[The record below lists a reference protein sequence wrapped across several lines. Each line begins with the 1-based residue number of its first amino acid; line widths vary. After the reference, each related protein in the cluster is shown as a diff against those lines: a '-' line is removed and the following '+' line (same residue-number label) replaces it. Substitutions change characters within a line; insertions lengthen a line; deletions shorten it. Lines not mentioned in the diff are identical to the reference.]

1 MQFSWSDLAQVD
13 LHPVQIALIVATIAA
28 ACATDIRMRRIP
40 NYITGPAMLA
50 GLAVNAWLDWPRGIV
65 IAIAG
70 WALGIALYLIPFF
83 LGYGAGDLKLVA
95 ALGAIGGPAFTVWC
109 VLFTLIAGFVSALVT
124 LWRQRQLSNVA
135 GGIALDVV
143 TRQKIQ
149 ANSGIR
155 QPHAIS
161 IAVGAIAAILLR

>member
-1 MQFSWSDLAQVD
+1 MQLSDLMHVD
-13 LHPVQIALIVATIAA
+13 LHIAQIVLLLVVVAA
-28 ACATDIRMRRIP
+28 ACFTDIRERRIP
-40 NYITGPAMLA
+40 NAITVPAMVA
-50 GLAVNAWLDWPRGIV
+50 GLALNFYLDWPRGGLMSLI
-65 IAIAG
+65 G
-70 WALGIALYLIPFF
+70 WVLGIALYLIPFF

-95 ALGAIGGPAFTVWC
+95 ALGAIGGPAFVVWC
-109 VLFTLIAGFVSALVT
+109 VLFTLIVGFFSALVT
-124 LWRQRQLSNVA
+124 LVKERQLGTVA

-161 IAVGAIAAILLR
+161 IAIGAIAAILLR

>member
-1 MQFSWSDLAQVD
+1 MQWNWSELANVN
-13 LHPVQIALIVATIAA
+13 LHPVQIALIAA
-28 ACATDIRMRRIP
+28 ALVGACFTDLRMRRIP
-40 NYITGPAMLA
+40 NYITVPAMLA
-50 GLAVNAWLDWPRGIV
+50 GLAVNAFLDWPGGV
-65 IAIAG
+65 LVALAG

-95 ALGAIGGPAFTVWC
+95 ALGAIGGPAFVIWC
-109 VLFTLIAGFVSALVT
+109 VAFTLIAGFVSAIVT
-124 LWRQRQLSNVA
+124 LVRERQLGTVA

-149 ANSGIR
+149 ASSGIR

-161 IAVGAIAAILLR
+161 IAIGAAAAILLR